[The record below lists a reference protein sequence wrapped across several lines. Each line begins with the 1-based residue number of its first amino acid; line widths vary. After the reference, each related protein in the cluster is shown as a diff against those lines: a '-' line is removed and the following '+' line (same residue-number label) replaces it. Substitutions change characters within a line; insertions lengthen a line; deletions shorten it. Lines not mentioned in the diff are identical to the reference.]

1 MFNSKSDAIEFCK
14 QAQAK
19 LQERGVE
26 AFPGVMELN
35 GVSVS
40 FKLSLDKRETWVN
53 GIYENSRY
61 STFILHCG
69 ENKLT
74 QLSFHGA
81 NKFRKS
87 ACKSPDAIVEKLL
100 AWVDSHK

>member
-1 MFNSKSDAIEFCK
+1 MFNSKSDAVEFCK
-14 QAQAK
+14 LAQAK
-19 LQERGVE
+19 LREHGVE
-26 AFPGVMELN
+26 VFSSAMELS

-40 FKLSLDKRETWVN
+40 FKISLDKQDTWVN

-74 QLSFHGA
+74 QLSFHGV

-87 ACKSPDAIVEKLL
+87 ACKSPDEIVKKLL

>member
-1 MFNSKSDAIEFCK
+1 MFNSKNDAIEFCK
-14 QAQAK
+14 QAQVT
-19 LQERGVE
+19 LREHGVE
-26 AFPGVMELN
+26 VFPCVMTLN

-40 FKLSLDKRETWVN
+40 FSLSLDKRDTWTN

-61 STFILHCG
+61 SNFILHCG

-74 QLSFHGA
+74 QLSFHRV